1 MLLVQAFFEG
11 GVPMYP
17 ILAIGVLSIV
27 TAARCARRTDA
38 RRHLLVRELRALT
51 LLGGCL
57 GSILGVVHTFAAM
70 ATVPGEERTLLMA
83 KGISESVNNMG
94 LAVILAIIATAIV
107 TIGHSRSGQLTP
119 THGAV
124 E

>member
-27 TAARCARRTDA
+27 TAVRCARHNS

-107 TIGHSRSGQLTP
+107 AIGHSRGGELTP
-119 THGAV
+119 TPDVV